1 MNSSA
6 ELKNTETENLQG
18 SRFVIGI
25 RHKGS
30 DRSTL
35 FDPGNFKLR
44 VGGHVM
50 VQTQKGSMLGVVAS
64 NRLPN
69 FQKDKNKNIPKVLRQ
84 ANDRDMQAYFET
96 EKREKKATLLCLDII
111 KKLKLN
117 MKLSRVLFFSESNKS
132 VFYFTAEGRID
143 FRQLVR
149 ELAAGLRHRIEMKQ
163 AGVRDE
169 ARAITGNGMCGETLC
184 CSTFLTSFTPITIR
198 MAKDQG
204 LALNPTKI
212 SGVCGRLMCCL
223 QYEHSLY
230 KELIKGLPK
239 SGSRMDSPDGPGKVL
254 QVNILKQNIVM
265 RLDDESIVTYT
276 ADELRKYIKPKAQ
289 QQPSQNRNKNS
300 KRNDERK

>member
-6 ELKNTETENLQG
+6 ELKNSG
-18 SRFVIGI
+18 SKNSQEPRFVIGI
-25 RHKGS
+25 RYKGS
-30 DRSTL
+30 DKSTL

-69 FQKDKNKNIPKVLRQ
+69 FQKEKNNNILKVIRP
-84 ANDRDMQAYFET
+84 ANDRDMQVYFET
-96 EKREKKATLLCLDII
+96 EKREKKAKILCLDLIE
-111 KKLKLN
+111 KLKLN
-117 MKLSRVLFFSESNKS
+117 MKLSRVVFFSESNKS
-132 VFYFTAEGRID
+132 VFYFTAEGRVD

-149 ELAAGLRHRIEMKQ
+149 ELAAGLRHRIEMRQ

-184 CSTFLTSFTPITIR
+184 CSTFLTNFTPVTIR

-230 KELIKGLPK
+230 KVLIKGLPK

-254 QVNILKQNIVM
+254 QVNILKQNVVM
-265 RLDDESIVTYT
+265 RLDDESIITYT
-276 ADELRKYIKPKAQ
+276 ADELQKYIKPKTQ

-300 KRNDERK
+300 KRNDQRK

>member
-1 MNSSA
+1 MNSST
-6 ELKNTETENLQG
+6 ELKNSETTNSQWP
-18 SRFVIGI
+18 RFVIGI
-25 RHKGS
+25 RYKGS
-30 DRSTL
+30 DKSTL
-35 FDPGNFKLR
+35 FDPGHFKLR

-69 FQKDKNKNIPKVLRQ
+69 FQKEKNQNIPKVLRP
-84 ANDRDMQAYFET
+84 ANDKDLQRYFET
-96 EKREKKATLLCLDII
+96 EKRENKAKILCLNLID
-111 KKLKLN
+111 KLKLN
-117 MKLSRVLFFSESNKS
+117 MKLSRVVFLSESNKS
-132 VFYFTAEGRID
+132 VFYFTAEGRVD

-149 ELAAGLRHRIEMKQ
+149 DLASGLRHRIEMKQ

-184 CSTFLTSFTPITIR
+184 CSTFLTTFTPVTIR

-265 RLDDESIVTYT
+265 RLDDESIITYT
-276 ADELRKYIKPKAQ
+276 ADELRKYIKPKVQ
-289 QQPSQNRNKNS
+289 QQQSQNRNKNS
-300 KRNDERK
+300 KRNDQRK

>member
-1 MNSSA
+1 MNSTA
-6 ELKNTETENLQG
+6 EIKNTETKNAQFP
-18 SRFVIGI
+18 RFVIGI
-25 RHKGS
+25 RYKGS

-35 FDPGNFKLR
+35 FDPGTFKLS

-69 FQKDKNKNIPKVLRQ
+69 FQKEKNKNIPKVLRP

-96 EKREKKATLLCLDII
+96 EKREKKATILCLDLI

-117 MKLSRVLFFSESNKS
+117 MKLSRVVFFSESNKS
-132 VFYFTAEGRID
+132 VFYFTAEGRVD

-184 CSTFLTSFTPITIR
+184 CSTFLTSFTPVTIR

-265 RLDDESIVTYT
+265 RLDDESIMTYT
-276 ADELRKYIKPKAQ
+276 ADELRQYIKPKTQ
-289 QQPSQNRNKNS
+289 QQQSQNRNKNS
-300 KRNDERK
+300 KRNDQRK